1 MVMEALGLL
10 VMLTVIMIVL
20 LILVLVVLLVGRE
33 SVLAA
38 IVFAFEMIV
47 APGTGYDGNPTPSVQ
62 EQETQSEPADIEIL
76 GWIDEMSPCCQ
87 RELEQE
93 GLRCVAPDDP

>member
-38 IVFAFEMIV
+38 IMFAFEIIV
-47 APGTGYDGNPTPSVQ
+47 APETGDGGNPTPPEKEAIS
-62 EQETQSEPADIEIL
+62 ESEQSEIKFL
-76 GWIDEMSPCCQ
+76 GWEDTMSPCCQ
-87 RELEQE
+87 REFEEE
-93 GLRCVAPDDP
+93 GLQCVAPDDP